1 MNKGTKKKLAYIVL
15 FVVLPGYI
23 IGVVSLISL
32 FDRLNLWLELGIYIF
47 SGMLWVLPF
56 KFIFKGLG
64 TK

>member
-56 KFIFKGLG
+56 KFIFKGLA